1 MIGASKINQ
10 TTDDLDRLQEM
21 FDMGLNNSQI
31 SRIYRTNSG
40 ESLSRVHISQIRRN
54 KRWNTENHSFV
65 MKYELGG
72 NYLIETEVIDT
83 IYKTVIGMVFTDT
96 SNLYV
101 YLTYK
106 NGSLQSEGKISLMI
120 KQPSTEELTRFH
132 NQWVFDDVSQLR

>member
-40 ESLSRVHISQIRRN
+40 ELLSRVHISQIRRN
-54 KRWNTENHSFV
+54 KRWNTEDHSFV

-72 NYLIETEVIDT
+72 NFLIETEVIDT

-106 NGSLQSEGKISLMI
+106 NDSLQNEGKISLMI

-132 NQWVFDDVSQLR
+132 NQ